1 MARCLVGWVAR
12 LLLCQCTPTLTSA
25 SQRPQLSLL
34 PQLFAP
40 ASAADEA
47 AVAAA
52 AAAGTAGPAAQ
63 LLSYPDGLDSWPERM
78 RPLVQWGEA
87 ANMRDRVPL
96 HSRLLELAGG
106 AGGEHPLLASRI
118 ADLHPISW
126 WAPGHTAPISCR
138 SAAAGA
144 SPVLRSA
151 RERPCSRDPAPARA
165 SHRPPSCAPPCL
177 PPPARRFA
185 VAWYPLY
192 RVPEA
197 PLTARF
203 LTFHTLASL

>member
-1 MARCLVGWVAR
+1 M
-12 LLLCQCTPTLTSA
+12 
-25 SQRPQLSLL
+25 
-34 PQLFAP
+34 
-40 ASAADEA
+40 
-47 AVAAA
+47 AAA
-52 AAAGTAGPAAQ
+52 AAAGAPGPAAQ

-96 HSRLLELAGG
+96 HSRLLDLAGA
-106 AGGEHPLLASRI
+106 AGGEHPLMATRI

-126 WAPGHTAPISCR
+126 CGREGQLARARQGTSSWPGHGWRGLTAQRCARLAQERVPSSRTCFLPGHTR
-138 SAAAGA
+138 LA
-144 SPVLRSA
+144 SPSLS
-151 RERPCSRDPAPARA
+151 
-165 SHRPPSCAPPCL
+165 L
-177 PPPARRFA
+177 PTRRFA